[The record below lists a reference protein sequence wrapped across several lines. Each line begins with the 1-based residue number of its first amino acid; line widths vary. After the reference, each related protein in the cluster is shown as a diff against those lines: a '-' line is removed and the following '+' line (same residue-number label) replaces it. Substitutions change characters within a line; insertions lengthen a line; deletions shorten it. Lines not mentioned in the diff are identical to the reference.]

1 MNFLNYIKGDR
12 KGREA
17 HRIEKDSMTDPF
29 LYEAIEGFDN
39 VKGDHI
45 QRIDDLRKQI
55 TAKSKQHNHRHIWQ
69 TVAAAIVLIV
79 AMGGY
84 FLSDYHKTELHAQEL
99 SSNAIIEVYVP
110 EVYYSENI
118 TVIAKKNSEL
128 IRAYKP
134 NISRFKVEQEEISNE
149 ELKRINKELSK
160 ESYIPIEI
168 YVPEDFDRQA
178 ASGEEQSNKK
188 PEPIGGYEQY
198 EEYLKRSLKRPTDDI
213 CRDRKGKVVV
223 EFSVNSLGQ
232 PFLFDV
238 KQSLC
243 GTSDNEAIR
252 LIQNGPKWTAGS
264 KERVRVRV
272 IF

>member
-1 MNFLNYIKGDR
+1 MNFLNYIKGNR

-29 LYEAIEGFDN
+29 LYEAIDGFDS
-39 VKGDHI
+39 VKDDHI

-69 TVAAAIVLIV
+69 TAAAAIVLIV
-79 AMGGY
+79 AIGGY

-110 EVYYSENI
+110 EAYYSENI
-118 TVIAKKNSEL
+118 TVIAKMNSEL
-128 IRAYKP
+128 IKAYKP
-134 NISRFKVEQEEISNE
+134 NISRFKIEQEEISDKE
-149 ELKRINKELSK
+149 SRLIDKELSR
-160 ESYIPIEI
+160 ESDVPIEI
-168 YVPEDFDRQA
+168 YVPEDFDKQA
-178 ASGEEQSNKK
+178 ALGEEQSDKK
-188 PEPIGGYEQY
+188 PEPIGGYERY
-198 EEYLKRSLKRPTDDI
+198 EEYLKHSLKRPTDHI
-213 CRDRKGKVVV
+213 CKDRKGKVVV

-232 PFLFDV
+232 PFLFDI